1 MFYFSI
7 LQYKCVL
14 KLSWN
19 PDILSKSTLTGQGEI
34 IWGSNSPIE
43 IDHITLHRRLPT
55 PTLGRLALFSFSL
68 SLSPFSS
75 VSPLSFSESA
85 DVPKMSGI

>member
-1 MFYFSI
+1 MSSCFIFAI

-68 SLSPFSS
+68 SIPIFLCFP
-75 VSPLSFSESA
+75 
-85 DVPKMSGI
+85 PKFLREC